1 MLEFFLIKLRKACN
15 FIEKILQPYLH
26 AGTVRSNP
34 KKLWSNLF
42 LVKTRLKLFIKE
54 LKIALKNFRS
64 FQQNIFLDQL
74 LTSDKKLNLK
84 TPCFIYKDVY
94 QYTRCVW
101 LLHGTGWVIWGKW
114 HSGIVYQLRIGK
126 SRFETHC
133 CALPRLGIQPRYK
146 VPGNLWVK

>member
-1 MLEFFLIKLRKACN
+1 MLGQSEATL
-15 FIEKILQPYLH
+15 
-26 AGTVRSNP
+26 
-34 KKLWSNLF
+34 KKLWWNLF

-54 LKIALKNFRS
+54 LKIALKSFRS
-64 FQQNIFLDQL
+64 FQRKIFLDQL

-101 LLHGTGWVIWGKW
+101 LLHGTSWVIWGKW
-114 HSGIVYQLRIGK
+114 YSGIVYQLLIGK
-126 SRFETHC
+126 SRLETDC
-133 CALPRLGIQPRYK
+133 CALPSLGIQPRYK